1 MPVWTNF
8 ISTDLTIYT
17 KFMREELISNLY
29 RPLYVSLS
37 QYFKFDETLWNSV
50 FDKLFIM
57 WDSLLIRQML

>member
-1 MPVWTNF
+1 M
-8 ISTDLTIYT
+8 
-17 KFMREELISNLY
+17 KEELISNLY
-29 RPLYVSLS
+29 RPLYVSVS